1 MAIVGGL
8 DLHRAQITFDYLDV
22 DSGEVQTGQFGP
34 ACRDELRRFLERFKG
49 QSDITFALEG
59 CTGWL
64 FVVEELAAAG
74 HAGLVADPAEAAA
87 RASRKHRAKT
97 DRADARRL
105 RELAVADAVPQSW
118 VPPAHVVEVRTQARL
133 YLDLL
138 GNRNAWCQRIQATLF
153 HHGCPPVG
161 RDLLAAEH
169 RLRAE
174 RLALRLPAAARSAVE
189 AGFAVIDTVQ
199 ARLDAVGD
207 ELRRVGRRQP
217 GCRALH
223 QGQFGIGLLTAPIIW
238 AELGDCRRFSSSDQA
253 VRHTGLDVT
262 VYSSDGKR
270 TAGHLARQGPPA
282 LRWAL
287 YEAAKCAARS
297 AAPDHDYYRRVRDRR
312 GSGRATLSVARKIA
326 RRCYHLLRALGDE
339 AWAPLD

>member
-8 DLHRAQITFDYLDV
+8 DVHRAQITFDYLDM
-22 DSGEVQTGQFGP
+22 DTGEVHTGRTGP
-34 ACRDELRRFLERFKG
+34 ACREEFRRFLERFKG
-49 QSDITFALEG
+49 QSDVAFALEG
-59 CTGWL
+59 GTGWL
-64 FVVEELAAAG
+64 FVAEELAVG
-74 HAGLVADPAEAAA
+74 GYQGLLADPAEAAA

-105 RELAVADAVPQSW
+105 RELVMAGAVPLSW
-118 VPPAHVVEVRTQARL
+118 VPPAHVVEVRTLARL

-138 GNRNAWCQRIQATLF
+138 GNRNGWCQRIQATLF

-169 RLRAE
+169 RLAAE
-174 RLALRLPAAARSAVE
+174 RMALGLPGAARTAVE
-189 AGFAVIDTVQ
+189 AGFEVIDTVQ
-199 ARLDAVGD
+199 ARLEAVAD
-207 ELRRVGRRQP
+207 ELRGVARRQA

-223 QGQFGIGLLTAPIIW
+223 QSQFGIGLLTAPIIW
-238 AELGDCRRFSSSDQA
+238 AEMGDCRRFSSSDQA
-253 VRHTGLDVT
+253 VRHTGLDIT

-287 YEAAKCAARS
+287 YEAAKCAART
-297 AAPDHDYYRRVRDRR
+297 AAPDHAYYHHVRERR

-326 RRCYHLLRALGDE
+326 RRCYHILRALGDD
-339 AWAPLD
+339 AWAPVD